1 MKNILSILQIIIK
14 RNIFFLIFI
23 LTLIFIGSLIELI
36 SMGSI
41 IPGIQLLFDGDQK
54 YIAIIK
60 NFFSDFN
67 IETNSNDF
75 IVFYF
80 GFLVFIFLIKN
91 IFLIFINWV
100 TLWYVGNLRLFITK
114 EYYNKILSKNYE
126 FHLKKNSSKF
136 IRDIIGEI
144 NAVSKNIIFPI
155 LTTVLDIFTLTG
167 IIIFSSLINLKI
179 TLITFFLILA
189 SSLIFSSIFKN
200 KFKKYGKFRHQKEAL
215 KLKNLV
221 ETLRSIKIVI
231 FEGKKNFFLNN
242 FMNEDKFTLKAS
254 IINSTVLNS
263 IRYFFET
270 LLIIVLFFIILSS
283 YLSQTDMQ
291 DTIIII
297 TFLTVAFLRIFPSL
311 NKFTVLL
318 NNLNF
323 YKETIKHIAEIL
335 NDNSAEEKQDHDKTP
350 IKFNNSLEFRGIDFS
365 YDNSKKIFN
374 NFNFEIKKN
383 NFVVI
388 SGKNGSG
395 KSTLISIFLGLLQLQ
410 KGEILVDK
418 KKINTNSKIWRSLI
432 SFVPQEN
439 LLFDTTIK
447 KNIIFTDKEDNNV
460 DEKQMKY
467 ALDIVGLTDFINN
480 LPKKIDTQIGESGA
494 LLSGGQRQK
503 LIIARALYK
512 KSEILVFDE
521 PTSSFDNES
530 KLVFTDLM
538 LKLKNKYTILI
549 VSHSDI
555 VNSKADKIIKLGVN
569 EI

>member
-41 IPGIQLLFDGDQK
+41 IPGIQLLFNGDQK

-189 SSLIFSSIFKN
+189 SSLIFSFIFKN

-291 DTIIII
+291 DTVIII

-530 KLVFTDLM
+530 KLVFTELM